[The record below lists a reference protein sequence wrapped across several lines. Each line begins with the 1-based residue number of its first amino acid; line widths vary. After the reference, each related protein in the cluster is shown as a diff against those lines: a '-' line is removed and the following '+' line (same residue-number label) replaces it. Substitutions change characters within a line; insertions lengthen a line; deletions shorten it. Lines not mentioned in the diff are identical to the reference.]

1 MNLIL
6 IRHGETDWNRSGRCQ
21 GVADI
26 VLNENG
32 KKQARELAH
41 SLKDHKITAIY
52 SSDLKRAHETA
63 EHIAEHHDLSIRLE
77 PGLQEM
83 NQGKLEGLSF
93 PDIRDKYADVLKQWR
108 ESPETLRL
116 PSGESL
122 IEVQDRAWKVFEK
135 VHSNHLGETVV
146 VVSHNLTIIT
156 LLCKITGVGLKG
168 FRDFNVQATSK
179 NVIISENGDIRVD
192 VMNDVSHLSPM
203 ESVPAF
209 ESKR

>member
-6 IRHGETDWNRSGRCQ
+6 IRHGETDWNRIGRCQ

-41 SLKDHKITAIY
+41 SLRDHNIKAIY
-52 SSDLKRAHETA
+52 SSDLKRARETA
-63 EHIAEHHDLSIRLE
+63 QHIAEHHNITVQLE

-83 NQGKLEGLSF
+83 NQGDLEGLSF
-93 PDIRDKYADVLKQWR
+93 PDIRDKYAEVLKQWR

-122 IEVQDRAWKVFEK
+122 VEVQNRAWKVFEK
-135 VHSNHLGETVV
+135 VHQNHIGETVV
-146 VVSHNLTIIT
+146 IVSHNLTIIT

-168 FRDFNVQATSK
+168 FRDFHIEATSK
-179 NVIISENGDIRVD
+179 NIIISEDGSLRID
-192 VMNDVSHLSPM
+192 VINDVSHLSPM
-203 ESVPAF
+203 ESVPLF
-209 ESKR
+209 ESN

>member
-6 IRHGETDWNRSGRCQ
+6 IRHGETDWNRIGRCQ

-32 KKQARELAH
+32 KRQARELAH
-41 SLKDHKITAIY
+41 SLRDHNIKAIY
-52 SSDLKRAHETA
+52 SSDLKRARETA
-63 EHIAEHHDLSIRLE
+63 QHIAEHHNITVQLE

-83 NQGKLEGLSF
+83 NQGDLEGLSF
-93 PDIRDKYADVLKQWR
+93 PDIRDRYAEVLKQWR

-122 IEVQDRAWKVFEK
+122 VEVQNRAWKVFEK
-135 VHSNHLGETVV
+135 VHDKHLGETVV

-168 FRDFNVQATSK
+168 FRDFHIEATSK
-179 NVIISENGDIRVD
+179 NIIISEDGSLRID
-192 VMNDVSHLSPM
+192 VINDVSHLSPM
-203 ESVPAF
+203 ESVPLF
-209 ESKR
+209 ESN

>member
-6 IRHGETDWNRSGRCQ
+6 IRHGETDWNRIGRCQ

-32 KKQARELAH
+32 RQQAKELGE
-41 SLKDHKITAIY
+41 SLKNHDIKAVY
-52 SSDLKRAHETA
+52 SSDLKRALETA
-63 EHIAEHHDLSIRLE
+63 QHIAEHHNITVRLE

-83 NQGKLEGLSF
+83 DQGDLEGLSF
-93 PDIRDKYADVLKQWR
+93 TDIRDKYAEVLKQWR

-122 IEVQDRAWKVFEK
+122 VEVQNRAWKVFEK
-135 VHSNHLGETVV
+135 VHNSHLGETVV

-168 FRDFNVQATSK
+168 FRDFNVHATSK
-179 NVIISENGDIRVD
+179 SVIISENGDIRVD
-192 VMNDVSHLSPM
+192 VINDVSHLSTM

-209 ESKR
+209 ESKK

>member
-6 IRHGETDWNRSGRCQ
+6 IRHGETDWNRIGRCQ

-32 KKQARELAH
+32 KRQARELAH
-41 SLKDHKITAIY
+41 SLRDHNIKAIY

-63 EHIAEHHDLSIRLE
+63 QHIAEHHNITVQLE

-83 NQGKLEGLSF
+83 NQGDLEGLSF
-93 PDIRDKYADVLKQWR
+93 PDIRDRYAEVLKQWR

-122 IEVQDRAWKVFEK
+122 VEVQNRAWRVFEK
-135 VHSNHLGETVV
+135 VHQNHIGETVV

-168 FRDFNVQATSK
+168 FRDFHIEATSK
-179 NVIISENGDIRVD
+179 NIIISEDGSLRID
-192 VMNDVSHLSPM
+192 VINDVSHLSPM
-203 ESVPAF
+203 ESVPLF
-209 ESKR
+209 ESN

>member
-6 IRHGETDWNRSGRCQ
+6 IRHGETDWNRIGRCQ

-41 SLKDHKITAIY
+41 SLRDHNIKAIY
-52 SSDLKRAHETA
+52 SSDLKRARETA
-63 EHIAEHHDLSIRLE
+63 QHIAEHHNITVQLE

-83 NQGKLEGLSF
+83 NQGDLEGLSF
-93 PDIRDKYADVLKQWR
+93 PDIRDKYAEVLKQWR

-122 IEVQDRAWKVFEK
+122 VEVQNRAWKVFEK
-135 VHSNHLGETVV
+135 VNQNHIGETVV

-168 FRDFNVQATSK
+168 FRDFHIEATSK
-179 NVIISENGDIRVD
+179 NIIISEDGSLRID
-192 VMNDVSHLSPM
+192 VINDVSHLSPM
-203 ESVPAF
+203 ESVPLF
-209 ESKR
+209 ESN

>member
-6 IRHGETDWNRSGRCQ
+6 IRHGETDWNRIGRCQ

-41 SLKDHKITAIY
+41 SLRDHNIKAIY
-52 SSDLKRAHETA
+52 SSDLKRARETA
-63 EHIAEHHDLSIRLE
+63 QHIAEHHNITVQLE

-83 NQGKLEGLSF
+83 NQGDLEGLSF
-93 PDIRDKYADVLKQWR
+93 PDIRDRYAEVLKQWR

-122 IEVQDRAWKVFEK
+122 VEVQNRAWRVFEK
-135 VHSNHLGETVV
+135 VHQNHIGETVV

-168 FRDFNVQATSK
+168 FRDFHIEATSK
-179 NVIISENGDIRVD
+179 NIIISEDGSLRID
-192 VMNDVSHLSPM
+192 VINDVSHLSPM
-203 ESVPAF
+203 ESVPLF
-209 ESKR
+209 ESN

>member
-41 SLKDHKITAIY
+41 SLKDHKITAVY
-52 SSDLKRAHETA
+52 SSHLKRALETA
-63 EHIAEHHDLSIRLE
+63 QNIADHHGLTVKIEPDLH
-77 PGLQEM
+77 EM
-83 NQGKLEGLSF
+83 NQGDLEGLSF
-93 PDIRDKYADVLKQWR
+93 PDIRDRYAEVLKQWR

-116 PSGESL
+116 PNGESL
-122 IEVQDRAWKVFEK
+122 VEVQDRAWNVFQK
-135 VHSNHLGETVV
+135 VHDTHIGETVV
-146 VVSHNLTIIT
+146 AVSHNLTIIT

-168 FRDFNVQATSK
+168 FRDFSIQATSK
-179 NVIISENGDIRVD
+179 NVIISENGDTRVD
-192 VMNDVSHLSPM
+192 VINDVSHLSPM
-203 ESVPAF
+203 ESVPDF
-209 ESKR
+209 EAKR

>member
-6 IRHGETDWNRSGRCQ
+6 IRHGETDWNRIGRCQ

-41 SLKDHKITAIY
+41 SLRDHNIKAIY
-52 SSDLKRAHETA
+52 SSDLKRARETA
-63 EHIAEHHDLSIRLE
+63 QHIAEHHNITVQLE

-83 NQGKLEGLSF
+83 NQGDLEGLSF
-93 PDIRDKYADVLKQWR
+93 PDIRDKYAEVLKQWR

-122 IEVQDRAWKVFEK
+122 VEVQNRAWKVFEK
-135 VHSNHLGETVV
+135 VHQNHIGETVV

-156 LLCKITGVGLKG
+156 LLCKITRVGLKG
-168 FRDFNVQATSK
+168 FRDFHIEATSK
-179 NVIISENGDIRVD
+179 NIIISEDGSLRID
-192 VMNDVSHLSPM
+192 VINDVSHLSPM
-203 ESVPAF
+203 ESIPLF
-209 ESKR
+209 ESN

>member
-83 NQGKLEGLSF
+83 NQGELEGLSF

>member
-26 VLNENG
+26 VLNDNG
-32 KKQARELAH
+32 KRQARELAE

-52 SSDLKRAHETA
+52 SSHLKRALETA
-63 EHIAEHHDLSIRLE
+63 KHIAGHHNLDVRVE
-77 PGLQEM
+77 PGLHEM
-83 NQGKLEGLSF
+83 NQGDLEGLTF
-93 PDIRDKYADVLKQWR
+93 PDIRDRYAEVLKKWR

-116 PSGESL
+116 PNGESL
-122 IEVQDRAWKVFEK
+122 VEVQNRAWSVFEK
-135 VHSNHLGETVV
+135 VHETHLGETVV
-146 VVSHNLTIIT
+146 AVSHNLTIIT

-179 NVIISENGDIRVD
+179 NVIISEDGTLRIEIL
-192 VMNDVSHLSPM
+192 NDTSHLSPM
-203 ESVPAF
+203 ESVPDF
-209 ESKR
+209 ESQ

>member
-6 IRHGETDWNRSGRCQ
+6 IRHGETDWNRIGRCQ

-32 KKQARELAH
+32 KRQASELAH
-41 SLKDHKITAIY
+41 SLRDHNIDAIY
-52 SSDLKRAHETA
+52 SSDLKRARETA
-63 EHIAEHHDLSIRLE
+63 EHIAEHHGLPVRLE

-83 NQGKLEGLSF
+83 NQGDLEGLTF
-93 PDIRDKYADVLKQWR
+93 PDIRDQYAEVLKQWR

-122 IEVQDRAWKVFEK
+122 IEVQERAWKVFEK
-135 VHSNHLGETVV
+135 VHDNHIGETVV
-146 VVSHNLTIIT
+146 AVSHNLTIIT

-168 FRDFNVQATSK
+168 FRDFHIEATSK
-179 NVIISENGDIRVD
+179 NIIISEDGSLRIEVI
-192 VMNDVSHLSPM
+192 NDVSHLSPM
-203 ESVPAF
+203 EAVPGF
-209 ESKR
+209 ESDR

>member
-6 IRHGETDWNRSGRCQ
+6 IRHGETDWNRIGRCQ

-41 SLKDHKITAIY
+41 SLRDHNIKAIY
-52 SSDLKRAHETA
+52 SSDLKRARETA
-63 EHIAEHHDLSIRLE
+63 QHIAEHHNITVQLE

-83 NQGKLEGLSF
+83 NQGDLEGLSF
-93 PDIRDKYADVLKQWR
+93 PDIRDKYAEVLKQWR

-122 IEVQDRAWKVFEK
+122 VEVQNRAWKVFEK
-135 VHSNHLGETVV
+135 VNQNHIGETVV

-156 LLCKITGVGLKG
+156 LLCKITRVGLKG
-168 FRDFNVQATSK
+168 FRDFHIEATSK
-179 NVIISENGDIRVD
+179 NIIISEDGSLRID
-192 VMNDVSHLSPM
+192 VINDVSHLSPM
-203 ESVPAF
+203 ESIPLF
-209 ESKR
+209 ESN

>member
-6 IRHGETDWNRSGRCQ
+6 IRHGETDWNRIGRCQ

-41 SLKDHKITAIY
+41 SLRDHNIKAIY
-52 SSDLKRAHETA
+52 SSDLKRARETA
-63 EHIAEHHDLSIRLE
+63 QHIAEHHNITVQLE

-83 NQGKLEGLSF
+83 NQGDLEGLSF
-93 PDIRDKYADVLKQWR
+93 PDIRDKYAEVLKQWR

-122 IEVQDRAWKVFEK
+122 VEVQNRAWKVFEK
-135 VHSNHLGETVV
+135 VHQNHIGETVV
-146 VVSHNLTIIT
+146 VVSHNLTMIT
-156 LLCKITGVGLKG
+156 LLCKITRVGLKG
-168 FRDFNVQATSK
+168 FRDFHIEATSK
-179 NVIISENGDIRVD
+179 NIIISEDGSLRID
-192 VMNDVSHLSPM
+192 VINDVSHLSPM
-203 ESVPAF
+203 ESVPLF
-209 ESKR
+209 ESN

>member
-6 IRHGETDWNRSGRCQ
+6 IRHGETDWNRIGRCQ

-41 SLKDHKITAIY
+41 SLRDHNIKAIY
-52 SSDLKRAHETA
+52 SSDLKRARETA
-63 EHIAEHHDLSIRLE
+63 QHIAEHHNITVQLE

-83 NQGKLEGLSF
+83 NQGDLEGLSF
-93 PDIRDKYADVLKQWR
+93 PDIRDKYAEVLKQWR

-122 IEVQDRAWKVFEK
+122 VEVQNRAWKVFEK
-135 VHSNHLGETVV
+135 VHQNHIGETVV

-168 FRDFNVQATSK
+168 FRDFHIEATSK
-179 NVIISENGDIRVD
+179 NIIISEDGSLRID
-192 VMNDVSHLSPM
+192 VINDVSHLSPM
-203 ESVPAF
+203 ESIPLF
-209 ESKR
+209 ESN

>member
-6 IRHGETDWNRSGRCQ
+6 IRHGETDWNRIGRCQ

-41 SLKDHKITAIY
+41 SLRDHNIKAIY

-63 EHIAEHHDLSIRLE
+63 QHIAEHHNITVQLE

-83 NQGKLEGLSF
+83 NQGDLEGLSF
-93 PDIRDKYADVLKQWR
+93 PDIRDKYAEVLKQWR

-122 IEVQDRAWKVFEK
+122 VEVQNRAWKVFEK
-135 VHSNHLGETVV
+135 VNQNHIGETVV

-168 FRDFNVQATSK
+168 FRDFHIEATSK
-179 NVIISENGDIRVD
+179 NIIISEDGSLRID
-192 VMNDVSHLSPM
+192 VINDVSHLSPM
-203 ESVPAF
+203 ESVPLF
-209 ESKR
+209 ESN